1 MSFVREFK
9 YAFISLLIIPFLLLV
24 FSFVPSIKLQ
34 LIASLLSIIIGSALI
49 IFGFW
54 GADFA
59 FGVVSGEIHQAKEK
73 GLIKGA
79 RRRVYVP
86 FMRNYTPLEW
96 WNLNWY
102 MTFLGCIL
110 LSIGMLIMGLI
121 FGVFCTAIG
130 NCQMP
135 PSSFSESKFDA
146 ILLFRK

>member
-9 YAFISLLIIPFLLLV
+9 YAFVLLLIIPFFILL
-24 FSFVPSIKLQ
+24 FSFTMSIKLQ
-34 LIASLLSIIIGSALI
+34 LIASLLSIIIGSSLI

-54 GADFA
+54 GSDFA
-59 FGVVSGEIHQAKEK
+59 FGVISGEIKQAKEK

-102 MTFLGCIL
+102 LTFLGCIL
-110 LSIGMLIMGLI
+110 LAIGMLIIGLI
-121 FGVFCTAIG
+121 FGVYCNSMGSCHPIPLNF
-130 NCQMP
+130 
-135 PSSFSESKFDA
+135 
-146 ILLFRK
+146 